1 MKTNKSILPIL
12 GLLIFTL
19 ILSGCGKAK
28 KIPTEIDFKTDLD
41 TATKI
46 AADKNQPMVIV
57 FLNSKCPWCKMLDD
71 STFSDK
77 IVIDMS
83 EKMVFVKLDD
93 KKDSALTRQFGVVYY
108 PTVVVTK
115 PDGSEIDRLVEYYP
129 PTDFYNEVQLY
140 LIGKETLEDY
150 LTRLEDEPERV
161 EYHLIVAEKYR
172 NRASWDK
179 ALEYYN
185 NVIKLSPKDQ
195 QDETETAM
203 FEIANIF
210 AEREDYKAS
219 IKAFNDFIKRFSNSE
234 KTEDARRRVPYY
246 MAQNG
251 DFNKALNFFEK
262 YLDDYPQ
269 GEYIDWVKQRIDELN
284 EAMGKRK

>member
-1 MKTNKSILPIL
+1 MKTNKLFLLIL
-12 GLLIFTL
+12 GLSISIF
-19 ILSGCGKAK
+19 ILSGCGKTK
-28 KIPTEIDFKTDLD
+28 KSPTEIDFKTDLD
-41 TATKI
+41 TAKKI
-46 AADKNQPMVIV
+46 ATDKNQPMVIV
-57 FLNSKCPWCKMLDD
+57 FLNSKCPWSKMLID

-77 IVIDMS
+77 IVIEMS
-83 EKMVFVKLDD
+83 EKMVFVKLDVI
-93 KKDSALTRQFGVVYY
+93 KDSTLAHRFGIVYY

-129 PTDFYNEVQLY
+129 PTDFYNEIQLY

-185 NVIKLSPKDQ
+185 NVIKLGHKNQ
-195 QDETETAM
+195 QDEVEKAM

-210 AEREDYKAS
+210 TEKGDYKSS
-219 IKAFNDFIKRFSNSE
+219 IRAFNDFIKRFPHSE
-234 KTEDARRRVPYY
+234 RVEDARRIIPYC
-246 MAQNG
+246 MVQNG
-251 DFNKALNFFEK
+251 DFYKALNYFKK

-269 GEYIDWVKQRIDELN
+269 GKYVDWVKQHIDELN
-284 EAMGKRK
+284 KVMKKG